1 MGCCNEKR
9 RGLTVATVRVEYRG
23 TKTNLRLFGGAT
35 GRTYEFHG
43 NGDAMAIDPRDLP
56 YITNIPGI
64 VVLSQ

>member
-9 RGLTVATVRVEYRG
+9 KALSQATVRVEYQG
-23 TKTNLRLFGGAT
+23 IKPTLRLFGGAT

-56 YITNIPGI
+56 YITHIPGI
-64 VVLSQ
+64 VVIS